1 MSVPSHPNTPPEGE
15 RHKPAAYT
23 RSMLDPHTIQC
34 PYCGEHIE
42 ILVDASAGD
51 EQSYIEDCQVCCSPI
66 SIGVHIDADGDA
78 RVSVAGQNDA

>member
-1 MSVPSHPNTPPEGE
+1 
-15 RHKPAAYT
+15 
-23 RSMLDPHTIQC
+23 MLDPHTIQC

-42 ILVDASAGD
+42 ILIDASAGD

-66 SIGVHIDADGDA
+66 SIGVHIDEDGDA